1 MEEDST
7 IIFMGKIFKIYNSV
21 STDVDLDGMFEVK
34 DIQEVF
40 EIIRKYWNVGKY
52 QVRFEYNSYSTFYV
66 IKLTNKLGETFAYIG
81 DINFNP
87 YEEFSIKNPYEHT

>member
-1 MEEDST
+1 MK
-7 IIFMGKIFKIYNSV
+7 KIFKIYNSV

>member
-1 MEEDST
+1 MK
-7 IIFMGKIFKIYNSV
+7 KIFKIYNSV
-21 STDVDLDGMFEVK
+21 STDVDLNGMIEVK
-34 DIQEVF
+34 DIHEVF
-40 EIIRKYWNVGKY
+40 EIIRKYWNVDKY

-87 YEEFSIKNPYEHT
+87 YEEFSIKNPYEYT